1 MRKFCF
7 IMLGLVLTF
16 FTSCSNP
23 VSEEESS
30 FVVSFNAGVLKNVI
44 DTNEWFSDC
53 TDVSFRIELFVFD
66 YDNMKADEGGEPVI
80 VQKEITLS
88 DIQAKKNINLPVEG
102 LSEGKRYFVSSS
114 LMLTYK
120 KPGADVAQEF
130 TCYRTKTESDEES
143 LYYVKPG
150 KNVFNLKLVS
160 DFKPDLTVY
169 PQGDGYE
176 MTRYYGSGTTYEV
189 KTEGTLYVSS
199 EYADFTGADYSDPDE
214 SFYAVTFFCESP
226 TCAKFNEKEYRAC
239 LEDFRAKFTAAP
251 DEITEMSY
259 SSSLTPSLVNSD
271 FSYSFYILGKT
282 TMGSISGNSVS
293 SGSKTVSDVG
303 SYYSGLGASYIS
315 LSGNSAW
322 TEGEIKG
329 FSIKEFAGVTV
340 ECSSLDE
347 NGKLN
352 VNLLANSMAEFKI
365 TQKYTDG
372 TSESFVKVYNKDTGT
387 CGDYTVASE
396 RVSTAFHKVLG
407 EQTLNFVLNSSCYA
421 SCDVDV
427 CWTWPQVASVYIYPD
442 ADSNIL
448 YVSSAPNFLSE
459 LRELESVPNYAT
471 VDSSETE
478 YPAYTITYVWTIP
491 AIEGVSDSSI
501 EINTSDSNLTLGA
514 ISNTIANEFDV
525 TSYNLSR
532 LPNGDYYL
540 NVVLEYFN
548 PDGSAEALLA
558 KYRSGYKDDADKL
571 VVSSDAI
578 TLNNGTVTGNVDIG
592 GGFNTLYIRY
602 IDEDE
607 DEYKNLEDA
616 SMTGNDKYYSL
627 HAVYQSGD
635 EWLEYSET
643 DYSYEWFING
653 NRVSS
658 DISFL
663 INYAST
669 PYLVESNNEVV
680 CVITKKSTSQKTTV
694 SSVFSFSH

>member
-16 FTSCSNP
+16 FSSCSNP

-53 TDVSFRIELFVFD
+53 TDVSFRIELYVFD
-66 YDNMKADEGGEPVI
+66 YDNIKADDGKEPVMI
-80 VQKEITLS
+80 QKEITLS
-88 DIQAKKNINLPVEG
+88 DIQAKKNINLSVEG
-102 LSEGKRYFVSSS
+102 LSEGKRYFVSSAVVLS
-114 LMLTYK
+114 YK
-120 KPGADVAQEF
+120 KPGADVAQEV
-130 TCYRTKTESDEES
+130 TCYRTKPESDEDS

-160 DFKPDLTVY
+160 ELKPELIVNS
-169 PQGDGYE
+169 QGDSYE

-199 EYADFTGADYSDPDE
+199 EYADFTDADYSNPNE

-226 TCAKFNEKEYRAC
+226 SCAKFNEKEYRAC
-239 LEDFRAKFTAAP
+239 LEDFRAKFSATP
-251 DEITEMSY
+251 DEITDGTY
-259 SSSLTPSLVNSD
+259 SSSLTPALVTSD

-282 TMGSISGNSVS
+282 TMGSISENSVS

-303 SYYSGLGASYIS
+303 SYYSGLGAAYIS

-372 TSESFVKVYNKDTGT
+372 TSESFVKVYNTDTGT

-396 RVSTAFHKVLG
+396 RVPTAFHKVLG

-427 CWTWPQVASVYIYPD
+427 GWTWPQVASVYIYPD
-442 ADSNIL
+442 ADNNTL
-448 YVSSAPNFLSE
+448 YVSSAPDYQFTPT
-459 LRELESVPNYAT
+459 ELESVPNYAT
-471 VDSSETE
+471 VDNSETE

-501 EINTSDSNLTLGA
+501 KINTSDSNLTLDA
-514 ISNTIANEFDV
+514 ISDTIATEIGV
-525 TSYNLSR
+525 TDYNLSR
-532 LPNGDYYL
+532 LPNGDYSL

-548 PDGSAEALLA
+548 PDGSAEAPLA
-558 KYRSGYKDDADKL
+558 KYRSGYTAADDKL

-602 IDEDE
+602 IDG
-607 DEYKNLEDA
+607 DEYKDLENEP
-616 SMTGNDKYYSL
+616 MVGNDQYYSL

-635 EWLEYSET
+635 GWLEYSET

-653 NRVSS
+653 NSVSS

-663 INYAST
+663 INYART

-694 SSVFSFSH
+694 SSVFSFTH